1 MEQLSLEAARALGW
15 VPCRSIRV
23 VEWCSH
29 GTELL
34 PSPWGLLPVAE
45 SDEIRLT

>member
-23 VEWCSH
+23 VEWCSY